1 MNWTLFLF
9 SFCKIDV
16 YDEYVRRI
24 SRELYKVVRL
34 ALKAIENNLRR
45 LVTISLCIIPYNLYV
60 TYNMFQSCEIYEEH
74 DFSIISYSCYVTYGR
89 LWVIV
94 YDGYVQ
100 CVLVIRYYNFIR
112 ELRRNSPSNFNFC
125 FEYRSSLIWDGFFDP
140 GWLRLISVMVHDS
153 WSIIT
158 DNLTASYC
166 LWQTSI
172 IHSNLSQSRHF
183 RLLKLS
189 GR

>member
-1 MNWTLFLF
+1 MLWTWIEHCFYSPSVKLMFMT
-9 SFCKIDV
+9 SMSDT
-16 YDEYVRRI
+16 
-24 SRELYKVVRL
+24 RELYKVVRL
-34 ALKAIENNLRR
+34 VLKAIENNLSR
-45 LVTISLCIIPYNLYV
+45 LVTIWLCIIPYNLYV

-125 FEYRSSLIWDGFFDP
+125 FEYRSSLIWDGFV
-140 GWLRLISVMVHDS
+140 WYLS
-153 WSIIT
+153 WSMT
-158 DNLTASYC
+158 HGAL
-166 LWQTSI
+166 
-172 IHSNLSQSRHF
+172 
-183 RLLKLS
+183 
-189 GR
+189 